1 MYDHA
6 TLTLLAKLKT
16 LGKKM
21 GINVDLMKI
30 GEDKEYTADVL
41 NQLSNSDDQELV
53 MIVINLMNQFGL
65 IKAPKAIPATADAA
79 ESKDRYVGKLR

>member
-6 TLTLLAKLKT
+6 TLTLLAKLKM
-16 LGKKM
+16 LAKKM

-41 NQLSNSDDQELV
+41 SQLSNSDDQELV

-65 IKAPKAIPATADAA
+65 IKAPKTVAAGATEDSTK
-79 ESKDRYVGKLR
+79 ERYVGKLR